1 MAYGWNRM
9 HKTCPK
15 LVTGQPRFQEAGQTL
30 PVSGRCHPV
39 TAKGEARGSGGE
51 WGHLKNLLRGGGI

>member
-30 PVSGRCHPV
+30 LV
-39 TAKGEARGSGGE
+39 GGATQSQQRVRLE
-51 WGHLKNLLRGGGI
+51 GVVGNGAI

>member
-1 MAYGWNRM
+1 M

-15 LVTGQPRFQEAGQTL
+15 LVTGQPRFQEAGQTP

-51 WGHLKNLLRGGGI
+51 WGHLKNLLRGRGI